1 MSGIPDAPGIR
12 KARPGLPKHDL
23 FRYGRR
29 YLVPRL
35 GETLLHR
42 NVMLSLLFAGMLVFA
57 SFRLNWVTALQKVA
71 VKDLVAGMLAFSAL
85 GFGAATAATVLALG
99 IPRGQLYFTMIANGP
114 KSPWVKIEKSASG
127 MTAHAVDPSEEPLH
141 NSDRY
146 GPSFRSF
153 YGDLIFTFTW
163 TLGTQLSLGIVSV
176 IYFAIAGDL
185 NMVDCSHCRRSS
197 LGLFL
202 MSAMLFYAILQMGS
216 LLRAMADY
224 AMNQELYDRRDL
236 GLFK

>member
-1 MSGIPDAPGIR
+1 MSGTPDASGMNKAGPGPS
-12 KARPGLPKHDL
+12 KQDL
-23 FRYGRR
+23 FRFSRR
-29 YLVPRL
+29 YLAPRL
-35 GETLLHR
+35 QETLLHR
-42 NVMLSLLFAGMLVFA
+42 NVMLSMLFAGILVFA
-57 SFRLNWVTALQKVA
+57 SFRLNWMPALGKVA
-71 VKDLVAGMLAFSAL
+71 VKDLVAGILAFSAL

-114 KSPWVKIEKSASG
+114 KAPRARIGKNELGLTVE
-127 MTAHAVDPSEEPLH
+127 AVDAAKEPLLS
-141 NSDRY
+141 SDRY
-146 GPSFRSF
+146 GPSFRSY

-163 TLGTQLSLGIVSV
+163 TLGTQLGLGIVSV
-176 IYFAIAGDL
+176 AYFAIAGDL

-202 MSAMLFYAILQMGS
+202 MASMLFYAILQMGS

-236 GLFK
+236 GL